1 MTLSSDSRQN
11 ENTAHAVSSVKLP
24 RLFHFDLA
32 ELEQT
37 GNTLPELGDV
47 SALQRVLDIASGNG
61 EWAMRVAPTALQT
74 QVVGIDA
81 DVELIGQARTQ
92 AEAKGVGNVSF
103 TAMDPF
109 QPLKF
114 DEGTFDLVNA
124 RFLAGQLLVSAWPQL
139 LTGLV
144 RITRPDGVVRLLEGE
159 LPITNSPALAKLDG
173 MLSDALYQT
182 KRSFSP
188 YGRLLSITPTL
199 KHLLQDAGC
208 QNVQQ
213 RVAVTNFSADKPA
226 HAQLS
231 QDMATTYRLVQPF
244 LIEAGVTTP
253 EEVEQ
258 VYQQM
263 LSELQAEDF
272 LAVAFWL
279 TVWGNKP

>member
-11 ENTAHAVSSVKLP
+11 ENTAHAASSVKLP
-24 RLFHFDLA
+24 RLFHFDLP
-32 ELEQT
+32 EFEQT
-37 GNTLPELGDV
+37 GNTLPEQGDV
-47 SALQRVLDIASGNG
+47 SAFQRVLDIASGNG
-61 EWAMRVAPTALQT
+61 EWALRVAPTSLQM

-81 DVELIGQARTQ
+81 DVELIEQARTQ
-92 AEAKGVGNVSF
+92 AQAKGVGNVGF

-124 RFLAGQLLVSAWPQL
+124 RFLAGQLPVSAWPQL

-188 YGRLLSITPTL
+188 YGRLLGITPAL

-213 RVAVTNFSADKPA
+213 RVAVTNFSADKAA
-226 HAQLS
+226 HVQLS

-244 LIEAGVTTP
+244 LVEAGVTTQ

-263 LSELQAEDF
+263 LSELQSEDF

-279 TVWGNKP
+279 TVWGTKP

>member
-1 MTLSSDSRQN
+1 MALSSDSRQN
-11 ENTAHAVSSVKLP
+11 ENTAHAVPSVRIP
-24 RLFHFDLA
+24 RLFHFDLP
-32 ELEQT
+32 ELEQM
-37 GNTLPELGDV
+37 GNALPEQRDV
-47 SALQRVLDIASGNG
+47 SALHRVLDIASGNG
-61 EWAMRVAPTALQT
+61 EWAMRVAQTSLQT
-74 QVVGIDA
+74 QIVGIDA
-81 DVELIGQARTQ
+81 DGELIEQARTQ

-103 TAMDPF
+103 TVMDPF

-124 RFLAGQLLVSAWPQL
+124 RFLAGQLPVSVWPQV
-139 LTGLV
+139 LTELV
-144 RITRPDGVVRLLEGE
+144 RITRPGGSVRLLEGE

-188 YGRLLSITPTL
+188 YGRLLTITPAL

-231 QDMATTYRLVQPF
+231 RDMATTYRLVQPF
-244 LIEAGVTTP
+244 LIEAGVTTQ

-263 LSELQAEDF
+263 LSEVQAEDF

-279 TVWGNKP
+279 TVWGNKA